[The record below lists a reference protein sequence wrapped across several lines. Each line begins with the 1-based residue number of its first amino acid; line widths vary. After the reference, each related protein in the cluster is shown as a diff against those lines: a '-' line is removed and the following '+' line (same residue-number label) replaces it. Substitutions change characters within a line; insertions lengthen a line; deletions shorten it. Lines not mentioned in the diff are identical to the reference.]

1 MVVYFRL
8 YHSIMSEEWEIRLGQ
23 RVQYC
28 IFPKLLMQGK
38 AELAQS
44 FHQLDHVQYM
54 MSDRG
59 IIPHFGVE
67 DGTTSLV
74 PLYVI
79 GCAKGILQHL
89 KHVLWLSRL
98 ESATELVAHDSQHD
112 TAHRG
117 PITEPLLVSVS
128 DCSTCIDS

>member
-8 YHSIMSEEWEIRLGQ
+8 CHSIMSEEWEIRLGQ

-28 IFPKLLMQGK
+28 IFLKLLMQEK

-54 MSDRG
+54 IGDRG
-59 IIPHFGVE
+59 TIPHFGVE

-79 GCAKGILQHL
+79 GCAKRHPPTLEACPL
-89 KHVLWLSRL
+89 AEPSRIY
-98 ESATELVAHDSQHD
+98 D
-112 TAHRG
+112 
-117 PITEPLLVSVS
+117 
-128 DCSTCIDS
+128 